1 VQVAKNT
8 TCRFLCMMV
17 TICKMDRRPQS
28 LYSRTVLSTVCHQIS
43 VCISLI
49 SRASISLTALVSRL
63 RSDRARHWCPMF
75 KRTVPN
81 FIWKRCVQTRRQNKW
96 RAPVPGTQSERS
108 LKAIFHCSRF
118 ARARAE
124 RTLLYFLCGC
134 LTCAF
139 SVRLNAR
146 AHAMK
151 VELHSTFLA
160 CPGDWF
166 FTWLK
171 LVAPPARAKRLQW
184 KMALRLISTVAFFVR
199 TYTHVKLWILL
210 FFKYFTNKLTNAY

>member
-28 LYSRTVLSTVCHQIS
+28 SYSRTVLSTVCHQIS

-118 ARARAE
+118 ARAGGANI
-124 RTLLYFLCGC
+124 TLLSLWLPNLCIFCPPECSRTRHESRTTFNFLG
-134 LTCAF
+134 
-139 SVRLNAR
+139 VPGRLIFHVIKIGRSAR
-146 AHAMK
+146 AGKTTAMANGLK
-151 VELHSTFLA
+151 AVQLLPHNGGRNMIDWNFPLWSRRKLH
-160 CPGDWF
+160 
-166 FTWLK
+166 K
-171 LVAPPARAKRLQW
+171 L
-184 KMALRLISTVAFFVR
+184 
-199 TYTHVKLWILL
+199 HC
-210 FFKYFTNKLTNAY
+210 